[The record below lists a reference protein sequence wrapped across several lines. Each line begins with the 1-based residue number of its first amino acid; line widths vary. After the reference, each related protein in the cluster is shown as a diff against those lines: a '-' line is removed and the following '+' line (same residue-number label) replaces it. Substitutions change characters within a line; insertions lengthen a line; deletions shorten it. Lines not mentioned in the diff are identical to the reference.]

1 MIEPKVIF
9 DKYEMQRLLGRG
21 TFGSVYYGKHTQTG
35 ESVAIKVM
43 KKVDVEE
50 AGMIDQITREIS
62 VMARVKH
69 SNIVEIKEV
78 MATRTKIYLVMEFLE
93 GGELCNK
100 VRRGR
105 LSEKDARRY
114 FQQLISAVEFCHSRG
129 VYHRDLKLEN
139 LLLDRTEENVKVA
152 DFGLSASTEQVR
164 GDGLLYTVCGAPA
177 YMAPEVIQRRGYNG
191 AKADI
196 WSCGVIL
203 FALLSGTLPFQDES
217 LQMMCQ
223 KIVKADYEFRP
234 GFPHGARKLVGKMLT
249 PDTSRRISIDAL
261 KRDPWFLRGINRSIS
276 TAILSEM
283 GGIGNNSVRFQNPLS
298 PAAAPTTGLK
308 RSTTMPGFFNAFELI
323 SSMASGFNL
332 SSLFGDE
339 STAAGSM
346 FTSRRPAEEVVAEIE
361 RMARG
366 MRFEVE
372 RLKEFKL
379 RLAAADAG
387 EEGSRLEVAVE
398 VFRSAEELTVVE
410 LSKSGGETAE
420 FVRFCEEKA
429 RPALGDVVW
438 TWQGDSV
445 HGHRS
450 IL

>member
-21 TFGSVYYGKHTQTG
+21 TFGSVYYGKHTRTG

-43 KKVDVEE
+43 NRVDVEE

-62 VMARVKH
+62 VMAKVKH
-69 SNIVEIKEV
+69 SNIVEIKEA

-93 GGELCNK
+93 GGDLCNK
-100 VRRGR
+100 VWRGR

-139 LLLDRTEENVKVA
+139 LLLDGTGENVKVA
-152 DFGLSASTEQVR
+152 DFGLSASTEQLR

-234 GFPHGARKLVGKMLT
+234 GFPHGARKLVRNMLT
-249 PDTSRRISIDAL
+249 PDPSRRISIDAL

-276 TAILSEM
+276 TAMLSEM
-283 GGIGNNSVRFQNPLS
+283 GGIASNSGRFRNPLS
-298 PAAAPTTGLK
+298 AAAAPTPSLT
-308 RSTTMPGFFNAFELI
+308 RSTTLPRFFNAFELI

-339 STAAGSM
+339 SAVGSM
-346 FTSRRPAEEVVAEIE
+346 FTSRWPAEEVLAEIE

-379 RLAAADAG
+379 KLAAAADEG
-387 EEGSRLEVAVE
+387 EEGRRLELAVE

-410 LSKSGGETAE
+410 FSQSGGDAAE

-429 RPALGDVVW
+429 RPALGDIVW

-445 HGHRS
+445 
-450 IL
+450 L